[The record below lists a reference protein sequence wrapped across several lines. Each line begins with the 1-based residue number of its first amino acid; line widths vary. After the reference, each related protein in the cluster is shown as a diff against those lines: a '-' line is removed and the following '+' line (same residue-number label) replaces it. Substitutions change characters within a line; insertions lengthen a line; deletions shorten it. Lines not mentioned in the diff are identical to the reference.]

1 MTAAP
6 IWHSPT
12 PWPQPFPERV
22 KCSASGLLTSNAEL
36 LRWDSDSILLMA
48 SSLPTIIEYAL
59 PTTFN
64 FVILPDFQ
72 GMGLGTKFMEALC
85 EMYLR
90 KGYKMYIRTAADSLA
105 YHFDKSPFWKAGP
118 RNGKKGD
125 VSNGAING
133 RNQNMHIVN
142 SERYSYEYMGPEY
155 VEKPHEELV
164 LDSLT
169 NIDMEEM
176 RKMLKEL
183 QQKNYITV
191 VHGKVKQSTKLNQIC
206 CELGIRTEL
215 LYTTT
220 KGVSHIP
227 KRHLKKMKL
236 VSLKPGKRPVYRKVA

>member
-1 MTAAP
+1 MHGARKREVWNIFAPHHYLSHDLNAAADCWVLKWNDAYVGFCAVLAYP
-6 IWHSPT
+6 N
-12 PWPQPFPERV
+12 
-22 KCSASGLLTSNAEL
+22 G
-36 LRWDSDSILLMA
+36 
-48 SSLPTIIEYAL
+48 SLSYAKKVHRL
-59 PTTFN
+59 
-64 FVILPDFQ
+64 VILPDFQ

-85 EMYLR
+85 EMYLH

-142 SERYSYEYMGPEY
+142 SERYSYEYMGTEY
-155 VEKPHEELV
+155 AEKPHEELV

-169 NIDMEEM
+169 NIDMGEM

-191 VHGKVKQSTKLNQIC
+191 VHGKVKQSTELNQIC